1 MGQPQINYNLECYQ
15 LRQELFKLRWGN
27 YRSTVV
33 MTRFSIFTHATAVS
47 QQSHGNCISATES
60 SSHNSCKFNNS
71 YEEAHP
77 LCLPSIMNS
86 NQILVGK
93 PSCLVVFFKKLLAP
107 FLYLHLYQYMIY
119 IYLLIYYDT
128 YIIIS
133 YFNNFYVFKPSCLV
147 GCFKKLHTVSCS
159 LPACRSQ
166 PNSWIFSR
174 FYHFA
179 FLFKFPIFIISHLKS
194 EYGKTESCHKFQYP
208 LKNIYS

>member
-1 MGQPQINYNLECYQ
+1 MGPLQINYNLECYQ

-128 YIIIS
+128 YLYIIIS
-133 YFNNFYVFKPSCLV
+133 CFNNFMFSSQVACLV
-147 GCFKKLHTVSCS
+147 VSRNCTLSLAAS
-159 LPACRSQ
+159 LPVGV
-166 PNSWIFSR
+166 SR
-174 FYHFA
+174 TVGYSPVSIILHFCLN
-179 FLFKFPIFIISHLKS
+179 FLFLSFHI
-194 EYGKTESCHKFQYP
+194 
-208 LKNIYS
+208 